1 MKEILPRIPIPFG
14 RRLQHARMR
23 LLPMVVL
30 LGAMI
35 TVAILWKDNVAAPS
49 MVGQAEPVLAHVSSY
64 KPGVL
69 TGLTVSR
76 FQKVKVGDVIGQV
89 MVTDPKILASS
100 LAVIESEIEL
110 LRVNMDPIA
119 KQQRTAMDYNQL
131 QLEWMRDRARL
142 ASAKVNLQLAE
153 TEYQRVESLYQDKI
167 VAQRL
172 YDQSKA
178 GKERLLS
185 EVDELTA
192 LVEKAESN
200 LKLLQ
205 VTNAP
210 DLGVISTDPILA
222 SINVQK
228 SKLQLTEDELS
239 PVLLKAPADG
249 VVTSIF
255 VRSGEAVTA
264 GHPIIAI
271 ASETPV
277 RIVGYLRAPIFN
289 EPKTGMRVEVR
300 TRGAHRV
307 IGHAKVVE
315 VGAQME
321 AIPQAMLGGAKLSG
335 AELGLPVDISLPT
348 NLKIRPGELVDIT
361 FLQANN

>member
-1 MKEILPRIPIPFG
+1 MKETLPRIPIPFG
-14 RRLQHARMR
+14 RRLQNARMR

-30 LGAMI
+30 LGAVM
-35 TVAILWKDNVAAPS
+35 TVAVLWKDNVAAPS
-49 MVGQAEPVLAHVSSY
+49 MVGQAEAVLANVSSY
-64 KPGVL
+64 KPGLL

-76 FQKVKVGDVIGQV
+76 FQKVKEGDVIGQV

-100 LAVIESEIEL
+100 LAVIQSEIEL

-142 ASAKVNLQLAE
+142 ASAKVNLQLAG
-153 TEYQRVESLYQDKI
+153 TEYQRVEALYQDKI

-178 GKERLLS
+178 SKERLLN
-185 EVDELTA
+185 EVEELTA

-205 VTNAP
+205 ITNAP
-210 DLGVISTDPILA
+210 DLAIISTDPILA
-222 SINVQK
+222 AINVQK
-228 SKLQLTEDELS
+228 TKLKLTEDELS
-239 PVLLKAPADG
+239 PVLLKAPVDG

-255 VRSGEAVTA
+255 VRSGEAVVA

-277 RIVGYLRAPIFN
+277 RIVGYLRVPILN
-289 EPKTGMRVEVR
+289 EPKTGMPVEIR
-300 TRGAHRV
+300 TRGAHRG
-307 IGHAKVVE
+307 IGRAKVVD

-321 AIPQAMLGGAKLSG
+321 PIPQAMLSSAKLNGS
-335 AELGLPVDISLPT
+335 ELGLPVDISLPA
-348 NLKIRPGELVDIT
+348 NLKIRPGELVDII
-361 FLQANN
+361 FLGANH